1 MNIYSYVD
9 DVMTRIPT
17 EQYTQGIA
25 AETANQLAELF
36 KTLGDPTRLRI
47 VALLMTQE
55 LTVQA
60 IADALAISQSAIS
73 HQLRILRQLRLVRFR
88 KNGRNVFYALDDDHI
103 RILFEQGLQHVEHG

>member
-1 MNIYSYVD
+1 
-9 DVMTRIPT
+9 MTRIPT
-17 EQYTQGIA
+17 EQYTQGIT